1 MLLQDKDIQEM
12 SHQSGTQNKVGG
24 GLPTPVKE
32 KVSRIEKTISLLQ
45 GKPTPKGARKRK
57 SRTSPGPGQEKI
69 EKFFHKLAKS
79 NEIKNKGVSND
90 SLLGVPGHSAPQI
103 PSKEGTGLDTVE
115 CGGYKESKDKKRIVK
130 VLERWPHPSA
140 NAKSGNGPGARRQ
153 KGAGS
158 RESPGRK
165 WQEK

>member
-1 MLLQDKDIQEM
+1 MQEKDVQEM
-12 SHQSGTQNKVGG
+12 CQQTCTETKVGG

-32 KVSRIEKTISLLQ
+32 KVNRIEKSISLLQ

-57 SRTSPGPGQEKI
+57 TRASPGPGQEKI
-69 EKFFHKLAKS
+69 EKFFQKLAKA

-90 SLLGVPGHSAPQI
+90 SLLGVPGHSAPQT

-115 CGGYKESKDKKRIVK
+115 CGGYKETGGKKRIVK
-130 VLERWPHPSA
+130 VLEKWPHPSA
-140 NAKSGNGPGARRQ
+140 NANSGNGPGAGRK

-158 RESPGRK
+158 GESPGRK
-165 WQEK
+165 